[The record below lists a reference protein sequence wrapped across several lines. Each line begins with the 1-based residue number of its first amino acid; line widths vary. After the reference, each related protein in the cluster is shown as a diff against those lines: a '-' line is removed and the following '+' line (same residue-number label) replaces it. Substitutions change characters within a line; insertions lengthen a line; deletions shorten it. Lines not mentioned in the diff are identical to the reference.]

1 MLATRGSIL
10 LPPASSCLSSV
21 HLREKKAK
29 DSLSVS
35 PVQIVK
41 FYSNFLR
48 RLSRGLLA
56 FVVFL
61 GELATRFDE
70 WQEFRLSVA
79 LLRLH
84 LDLHLPSL
92 FLFHLLHRLVEELL
106 DVRSLIQDHLADGLS
121 VDGFLI
127 LLPDRLVQIL
137 ELLVLLLDN
146 LFVLEPKQFSLLL
159 EVGHDLAKTFLE

>member
-1 MLATRGSIL
+1 M
-10 LPPASSCLSSV
+10 
-21 HLREKKAK
+21 
-29 DSLSVS
+29 
-35 PVQIVK
+35 
-41 FYSNFLR
+41 
-48 RLSRGLLA
+48 LA